1 MADKIKS
8 FRDLLVWQRAVDL
21 AVLIYKATEQFPKSE
36 MYGLTNQMRR
46 ASVSVASNIAEG
58 YNRSQAELHH
68 FLEISR
74 GSLAELETQ
83 LEIAQRIGFLRAQ
96 SHADLLAEINT
107 LGRQLN
113 VFYQRVDAT
122 LNH

>member
-1 MADKIKS
+1 MDKIKS
-8 FRDLLVWQRAVDL
+8 FRDLVVWQRAVDL
-21 AVLIYKATEQFPKSE
+21 AVLIYKTTEQFPKAE

-58 YNRSQAELHH
+58 YNRSQAELRH
-68 FLEISR
+68 FLEIAR

-83 LEIAQRIGFLRAQ
+83 LEIAQRIGLLPPQ
-96 SHADLLAEINT
+96 VYADLLAEINT

-113 VFYQRVDAT
+113 VFYQRVDTA
-122 LNH
+122 LNR

>member
-1 MADKIKS
+1 MDKIKS
-8 FRDLLVWQRAVDL
+8 FRDLVVWQRAVDL
-21 AVLIYKATEQFPKSE
+21 AVLIYKTTEQFPKAE

-58 YNRSQAELHH
+58 YNRSQAELRH
-68 FLEISR
+68 FPEIAR

-83 LEIAQRIGFLRAQ
+83 LEIAQRIGLLPPQ
-96 SHADLLAEINT
+96 VYADLLAEINT

-122 LNH
+122 LNR

>member
-1 MADKIKS
+1 L
-8 FRDLLVWQRAVDL
+8 R
-21 AVLIYKATEQFPKSE
+21 
-36 MYGLTNQMRR
+36 
-46 ASVSVASNIAEG
+46 
-58 YNRSQAELHH
+58 H
-68 FLEISR
+68 FLEIAR

-83 LEIAQRIGFLRAQ
+83 LEIAQRIGFLSPQAC
-96 SHADLLAEINT
+96 ADLLAEINT

>member
-1 MADKIKS
+1 MDKIKS
-8 FRDLLVWQRAVDL
+8 FRDLVVWQRAVDL
-21 AVLIYKATEQFPKSE
+21 AVLIYQTTEQFPKAE

-58 YNRSQAELHH
+58 YNRSQAELRH
-68 FLEISR
+68 FLEIAR

-83 LEIAQRIGFLRAQ
+83 LEIAQRIGFLLSPDYTA
-96 SHADLLAEINT
+96 LLEEINV

>member
-1 MADKIKS
+1 MDKIKS
-8 FRDLLVWQRAVDL
+8 FRDLVVWQRAVDL
-21 AVLIYKATEQFPKSE
+21 AVLIYRTTEQFPKSE

-58 YNRSQAELHH
+58 YNRSQAKLRH
-68 FLEISR
+68 FLEIAR

-83 LEIAQRIGFLRAQ
+83 LEIAQRIGFLPLPD
-96 SHADLLAEINT
+96 HAALLEEINI

-122 LNH
+122 LNR

>member
-1 MADKIKS
+1 MDKIKS
-8 FRDLLVWQRAVDL
+8 FRDLVVWQHAVDL
-21 AVLIYKATEQFPKSE
+21 AVHMYKATEQFPKSE

-58 YNRSQAELHH
+58 YNRSQAELNH
-68 FLEISR
+68 FLDIAR

-83 LEIAQRIGFLRAQ
+83 MDIALRIHYLPPMDHTTLLEETNI
-96 SHADLLAEINT
+96 

-113 VFYQRVDAT
+113 VFQQRVDAT
-122 LNH
+122 LKH

>member
-1 MADKIKS
+1 MDKIKS
-8 FRDLLVWQRAVDL
+8 FRDLVVWQRAVDL
-21 AVLIYKATEQFPKSE
+21 AVLIYKTTEQFPKAE

-58 YNRSQAELHH
+58 YNRSQAELRH
-68 FLEISR
+68 FLEITR

-83 LEIAQRIGFLRAQ
+83 LEIAQRIGFLPPPDYTA
-96 SHADLLAEINT
+96 LLEEINV

-122 LNH
+122 LNR